1 MQRQYSGGYTRAAR
15 GTAGFYAEIPAF
27 SDFVS
32 FTDPQHYRAAPA
44 DWLVVI
50 ADIQG
55 STAAIEA
62 GRYKHVNMVGAA
74 CITAVLNAID
84 GIDIPFVFGGD
95 GATLLI
101 PPQSE
106 APVRAALS
114 GLQRL
119 SESAFGLSLRV
130 GLVPVAEI
138 AARGRAVRIAR
149 YGLSAQN
156 SLAFFAGGGIELAES
171 LIKGAV
177 DDGRYCMESSDSADD
192 PDLSGLSCRWEPLK
206 SRNGVMMAVLVQTL
220 DRAPDSAGETYRAVA
235 ARITEIVGNAPGA
248 GNPVSE
254 STLRFRWPPRGLALE
269 ARTAATREPLWRAR
283 LRVLKESFFQWIAN
297 RYDLTIG
304 PLNAKRYRTELSL
317 NADFRRFD
325 DTLRLVVD
333 ATEGQAADI
342 AAFLNDQQA
351 AGRVAYGIHRSD
363 EALMTCLVFSI
374 EASDHLH
381 FIDGADGGFA
391 LAARQLKAQLA
402 AVKTP

>member
-1 MQRQYSGGYTRAAR
+1 MQRQHSGGYARAAKGR
-15 GTAGFYAEIPAF
+15 AGFYAEIPAF

-32 FTDPQHYRAAPA
+32 FTDPEHYRPAPP

-50 ADIQG
+50 ADIEG
-55 STAAIEA
+55 STAAIEE

-74 CITAVLNAID
+74 CITAVLNAVD
-84 GIDIPFVFGGD
+84 DVDVPFVFGGD

-106 APVRAALS
+106 APVRTALS
-114 GLQRL
+114 GLQQL
-119 SESAFGLSLRV
+119 SQKVFGLSLRV

-138 AARGRAVRIAR
+138 TARGCTIRIAR
-149 YGLSAQN
+149 YGLSTEN
-156 SLAFFAGGGIELAES
+156 SLAFFAGGGVELAES

-177 DDGRYCMESSDSADD
+177 DDGRYCMDASDSAEG
-192 PDLSGLSCRWEPLK
+192 PDLSGLSCRWEPLR
-206 SRNGVMMAVLVQTL
+206 SSNGVMLAILVQAL
-220 DRAPDSAGETYRAVA
+220 DRAPDSAGKTYRTVA
-235 ARITEIVGNAPGA
+235 ARIMEIVGSGADA

-254 STLRFRWPPRGLALE
+254 AMLRFRWPPRGLALE
-269 ARTAATREPLWRAR
+269 AQTAATREPLWRAR
-283 LRVLKESFFQWIAN
+283 LRVHKESFFQWIAN

-304 PLNAKRYRTELSL
+304 PLNAKRYRTELLL
-317 NADFRRFD
+317 NADYRRFD

-333 ATEGQAADI
+333 VSAAQARDI
-342 AAFLNDQQA
+342 TAFLDEQNA

-363 EALMTCLVFSI
+363 EALMTCLVFSL

-402 AVKTP
+402 SAKPF

>member
-1 MQRQYSGGYTRAAR
+1 VQRQQSGSYTRAVK
-15 GTAGFYAEIPAF
+15 GTAGFYADIPAF

-32 FTDPQHYRAAPA
+32 FTDPQHYSAAPA

-50 ADIQG
+50 ADIAG

-62 GRYKHVNMVGAA
+62 GRYKDVNMVGAA

-84 GIDIPFVFGGD
+84 GVDIPFVFGGD
-95 GATLLI
+95 GATLLV

-119 SESAFGLSLRV
+119 SQNAFRLALRV
-130 GLVPVAEI
+130 GFVPVAEI
-138 AARGRAVRIAR
+138 TERGRAVRVAR
-149 YGLSAQN
+149 FGLSAEN
-156 SLAFFAGGGIELAES
+156 SLAFFSGGGIELAES
-171 LIKGAV
+171 LIKGAA
-177 DDGRYCMESSDSADD
+177 DDGRYCMAASDAAGD

-206 SRNGVMMAVLVQTL
+206 SRNGIMLAVLVQAL
-220 DRAPDSAGETYRAVA
+220 DRAPDSAGERYRTVA
-235 ARITEIVGNAPGA
+235 ARVTEIVGGTPDA

-254 STLRFRWPPRGLALE
+254 ATLRFRWPPRGLALE
-269 ARTAATREPLWRAR
+269 ARTAAISEPLWRAR

-317 NADFRRFD
+317 NADYRRFD

-333 ATEGQAADI
+333 ATETQATDI
-342 AAFLNDQQA
+342 AAFLDEQRA
-351 AGRVAYGIHRSD
+351 AGRCAYGIHRSN
-363 EALMTCLVFSI
+363 EALMTCLVFSL

-381 FIDGADGGFA
+381 FIDGANGGFA

-402 AVKTP
+402 AERS

>member
-1 MQRQYSGGYTRAAR
+1 MQRQQSGGYTRAAK

-32 FTDPQHYRAAPA
+32 FTDPAHYRSAPA

-50 ADIQG
+50 ADIVG

-74 CITAVLNAID
+74 CITAVLNAV
-84 GIDIPFVFGGD
+84 GEVDIPFVFGGD

-106 APVRAALS
+106 APVRVALS

-119 SESAFGLSLRV
+119 SERAFGLPLRV

-149 YGLSAQN
+149 YGLSAEN

-177 DDGRYCMESSDSADD
+177 DDGRYCMEISDGADD

-206 SRNGVMMAVLVQTL
+206 SSNGVMLAILVQAL
-220 DRAPDSAGETYRAVA
+220 DRASDSAGETYRTVA
-235 ARITEIVGNAPGA
+235 ARIMETVGGGADA

-254 STLRFRWPPRGLALE
+254 TTLRFRWPPRGLALE

-283 LRVLKESFFQWIAN
+283 LRVHKESFFQWIAN

-317 NADFRRFD
+317 NADYRRFD

-333 ATEGQAADI
+333 VTEAQAAAI
-342 AAFLNDQQA
+342 AAFLDEQNA
-351 AGRVAYGIHRSD
+351 AGRVAYGIHRSE
-363 EALMTCLVFSI
+363 EALMTCLVFSL
-374 EASDHLH
+374 EAGDHLH

-402 AVKTP
+402 AVKRS